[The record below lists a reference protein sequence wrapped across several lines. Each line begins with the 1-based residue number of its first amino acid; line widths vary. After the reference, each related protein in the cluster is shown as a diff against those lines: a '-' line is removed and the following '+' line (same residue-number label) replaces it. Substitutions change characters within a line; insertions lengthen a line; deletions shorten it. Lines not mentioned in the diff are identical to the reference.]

1 MNRLLTM
8 KRLSTL
14 FLGLFG
20 VLVAGVFAYQAL
32 WAAPGERCEARGQW
46 WADEGRICAQPISIA
61 EITGR
66 PIPGRRAAES
76 AEKNRE
82 LVRIED
88 EIAAQKR
95 ARDAD
100 AEVQRARL
108 KAVQGR

>member
-8 KRLSTL
+8 KRLSIL
-14 FLGLFG
+14 FLGLFA
-20 VLVAGVFAYQAL
+20 VLVAGSFAYQAY
-32 WAAPGERCEARGQW
+32 WIEPGDRCEARGQW

-66 PIPGRRAAES
+66 PLPGKRAQES

-88 EIAAQKR
+88 AIAAQKR

-108 KAVQGR
+108 KAIQGR

>member
-20 VLVAGVFAYQAL
+20 VLVAGAFAYQAI
-32 WAAPGERCEARGQW
+32 WADPAERCEARGQW

-66 PIPGRRAAES
+66 PNPGERAAAS
-76 AEKNRE
+76 DQKNRE

-88 EIAAQKR
+88 ELAAAKA

-100 AEVQRARL
+100 ADVQRARL
-108 KAVQGR
+108 AASQGR

>member
-1 MNRLLTM
+1 MKRLLTM

-20 VLVAGVFAYQAL
+20 VLVAGAFAYEAL
-32 WAAPGERCEARGQW
+32 WAEPGERCEARGQW

-66 PIPGRRAAES
+66 PNPGERGAAS

-82 LVRIED
+82 LVQIED
-88 EIAAQKR
+88 QLAAQKR
-95 ARDAD
+95 ARDAET
-100 AEVQRARL
+100 EVQRARL
-108 KAVQGR
+108 AASQGR

>member
-1 MNRLLTM
+1 MKRLLTM

-14 FLGLFG
+14 FLGLFAI
-20 VLVAGVFAYQAL
+20 LVGGAFAYQAL
-32 WAAPGERCEARGQW
+32 WTAPGERCEESGRW
-46 WADEGRICAQPISIA
+46 WANEGRICAQPISIA

-66 PIPGRRAAES
+66 PLPGKRAEES

-95 ARDAD
+95 ARDA
-100 AEVQRARL
+100 ETEIQRARL
-108 KAVQGR
+108 AASQGR

>member
-1 MNRLLTM
+1 MKRLLTM

-20 VLVAGVFAYQAL
+20 VLVAGAFAHQAL
-32 WAAPGERCEARGQW
+32 WAEPGERCEARGQW

-66 PIPGRRAAES
+66 PNPGERAAAS

-88 EIAAQKR
+88 EIAARKR

-100 AEVQRARL
+100 TEVQRARL
-108 KAVQGR
+108 AASQGR